1 MTNKI
6 SKEEL
11 HALFEECREEI
22 ENGKKCD
29 AIQDISKEN
38 GWVDP
43 VALALSTDIPHC
55 LAGKNMEIISL
66 EIDEKLKKLGFTKKE
81 REQKVNSL
89 YGYYLI
95 EKKVDLKLGRFIRWI
110 SSSTDD
116 NENKLTNGA
125 FLVDIEKRDGKGWNL
140 LCKNW
145 KTQFI
150 RIAFHPGM
158 VFQQLNRE
166 EIMVMLL
173 SSNL

>member
-1 MTNKI
+1 MTKKI
-6 SKEEL
+6 SRQEL
-11 HALFEECREEI
+11 EALFENCREEI

-29 AIQDISKEN
+29 AIQDIAEEK
-38 GWVDP
+38 GWIDP

-81 REQKVNSL
+81 REPKVNSL

-95 EKKVDLKLGRFIRWI
+95 EKKHDLKMGRFIRWI
-110 SSSTDD
+110 TSTDD
-116 NENKLTNGA
+116 DVHKLTNGA